1 MGRRIKRKKT
11 KDTSKLTKELGK
23 KLRSVNK
30 KVRNA
35 AKMELPDGT
44 KFRSKLEL
52 FTYQKLLEAG
62 IDDFSYEKDKFIL
75 QDAFEFTDD
84 SYEAFESTKDG
95 HKTKGFNIAS
105 NKIRSMSYLPDFTRI
120 DASTKQGWIIEVK
133 GWATDQFD
141 LKWKL
146 FKHYLVVNGYNV
158 TLFKPNTQGNVLKCI
173 EIIKSKYYGT
183 L

>member
-1 MGRRIKRKKT
+1 MSRRIKRTKT
-11 KDTSKLTKELGK
+11 KDTPKVVRK
-23 KLRSVNK
+23 VNK

-35 AKMELPDGT
+35 KSMELPDGT

-75 QDAFEFTDD
+75 QDAFEFPND

-95 HKTKGFNIAS
+95 HKTKGFNITT
-105 NKIRSMSYLPDFTRI
+105 NKIRSMSYLPDFTKI
-120 DASTKQGWIIEVK
+120 DPLTKKGWIIEVK

-146 FKHYLVVNGYNV
+146 FKHYLVANGYDI

-173 EIIKSKYYGT
+173 DIIKSKYYGA

>member
-1 MGRRIKRKKT
+1 MGRQNKRKAK
-11 KDTSKLTKELGK
+11 SNK
-23 KLRSVNK
+23 KVVNK

-35 AKMELPDGT
+35 TKKELPDGT

-52 FTYQKLLEAG
+52 FTHQKLLEAG

-75 QDAFEFTDD
+75 QEAFEFSND
-84 SYEAFESTKDG
+84 SYEAFE
-95 HKTKGFNIAS
+95 KTKEGHITRGFNIAN
-105 NKIRSMSYLPDFTRI
+105 NKIRSMSYLPDFTGINPETRE
-120 DASTKQGWIIEVK
+120 GWIIEVK

-146 FKHYLVVNGYNV
+146 FKQHLVKNGYNV

-173 EIIKSKYYGT
+173 EIIKNKYYEKDN
-183 L
+183 